1 MNDNTLDNNGNGTD
15 EGMLRFESL
24 DTGDLVLAVARAVEG
39 GWVSLALA
47 HQMDGEL
54 KIYMDPAIAEE
65 LALTLARAAD
75 EAREQ
80 ADEDEGE
87 D

>member
-1 MNDNTLDNNGNGTD
+1 
-15 EGMLRFESL
+15 
-24 DTGDLVLAVARAVEG
+24 
-39 GWVSLALA
+39 
-47 HQMDGEL
+47 MDGEL
-54 KIYMDPAIAEE
+54 KICMDPAIAEE

>member
-1 MNDNTLDNNGNGTD
+1 LITTGT
-15 EGMLRFESL
+15 GRTKACFASR
-24 DTGDLVLAVARAVEG
+24 VSIPAIWFLAVARAVEG

-54 KIYMDPAIAEE
+54 KICMDPAIAEE